1 MKAVLRGLGIRRAVA
16 GSLVMLMALCASA
29 PVLAQNQGA
38 APAAPMRAAGTVQVA
53 FTPWDDAEA
62 LIVQT
67 IAEAR
72 HQVLVQAYS
81 FTSRAIATALIAAR
95 QRGVDVRVLADR
107 EQLFSSDNSRI
118 PELVAAHIPVWLEV
132 RYLSAHNKLMILDA
146 GWPEQA
152 VIGGSYNWTQAAQH
166 RNAEN
171 VMVFRGHAELTRA
184 YLANWERHRRDAL
197 PYAGARSGG

>member
-1 MKAVLRGLGIRRAVA
+1 
-16 GSLVMLMALCASA
+16 MLMALCASA
-29 PVLAQNQGA
+29 PALAQNQGA

-81 FTSRAIATALIAAR
+81 FTSRGIATALIAAR

-107 EQLFSSDNSRI
+107 EQLFNSENSRI
-118 PELVAAHIPVWLEV
+118 PELAAANIPVWLEV

-146 GWPEQA
+146 GWPDQA

-171 VMVFRGHAELTRA
+171 VMVFRHHAELTRA

-197 PYAGARSGG
+197 PYAAARSGG

>member
-1 MKAVLRGLGIRRAVA
+1 
-16 GSLVMLMALCASA
+16 MLMALCASA

-81 FTSRAIATALIAAR
+81 FTSRAIASALIAAR

-118 PELVAAHIPVWLEV
+118 QIGRAHV
-132 RYLSAHNKLMILDA
+132 
-146 GWPEQA
+146 
-152 VIGGSYNWTQAAQH
+152 
-166 RNAEN
+166 
-171 VMVFRGHAELTRA
+171 
-184 YLANWERHRRDAL
+184 
-197 PYAGARSGG
+197 